1 MSGITL
7 TLRIGKTPQLAP
19 RLLMEALQSVEVSH
33 SDSTQSGFQLMFQ
46 VGRAGS
52 RDRQDDPLLKS
63 PLLTPFNRV
72 ILTIA
77 IQGKVRVLMDGIVTR
92 QEFSP
97 GSAPGRSTLTITGE
111 DVSVMMDQATA
122 KQVQHPQQSEMA
134 IARKIITSA
143 DYAKY
148 KLIADVQKPPADI
161 TPSQNERIPAQ
172 SGSDLAYLRELG
184 ERFDYVFFITPG
196 PGVEQNTAY
205 WGPRPRGKNSQGT
218 IAVNMGSFTNADGI
232 NVQFDGQAATQ
243 VTGRIQDRRTNQIQP
258 LRVAT
263 SDRPPLSQQSVLQ
276 LQQGQSVQRIQ
287 TYVETGHEF
296 ARAQAKTQA
305 IVNRSAETG
314 ITVTGELDTLRY
326 GSLLKLREL
335 VTLRGMGN
343 THDGLY
349 YVKSV
354 THRIRKGEYRQSFT
368 ITREGRNSTIS
379 RVGR

>member
-1 MSGITL
+1 MNGINL

-19 RLLMEALQSVEVSH
+19 RLLMEALQSVEVIH
-33 SDSTQSGFQLMFQ
+33 SDSAQSGFQLVFQ
-46 VGRAGS
+46 VGRSGT

-72 ILTIA
+72 ILVITIQA
-77 IQGKVRVLMDGIVTR
+77 RAQVLMDGIITR

-97 GSAPGRSTLTITGE
+97 SEPGQSTLTITGE

-134 IARKIITSA
+134 IARKIISSA

-184 ERFDYVFFITPG
+184 ERFDYVFFVTPG
-196 PGVEQNTAY
+196 PGVGQNTAY
-205 WGPRPRGKNSQGT
+205 WGPRPRGRSSQGAIT
-218 IAVNMGSFTNADGI
+218 VEMGPFTNASGI
-232 NVQFDGQAATQ
+232 NVQFDAQAATLAQ
-243 VTGRIQDRRTNQIQP
+243 GRIQDRRTNQIQP
-258 LRVAT
+258 LRAAD
-263 SDRPPLSQQSVLQ
+263 SDRPPLSRQSVLQ
-276 LQQGQSVQRIQ
+276 LQQRQGVRRVQ
-287 TYVETGHEF
+287 TYEETGHEF

-305 IVNRSAETG
+305 IVNRSAESG

-326 GSLLKLREL
+326 GDLLELREL

-354 THRIRKGEYRQSFT
+354 THRIRKGEYQQSFT
-368 ITREGRNSTIS
+368 ITREGRSSTIA

>member
-7 TLRIGKTPQLAP
+7 TLQIGKTPQPAP

-52 RDRQDDPLLKS
+52 RDRQDDPLIKS

-72 ILTIA
+72 ILVITIQA
-77 IQGKVRVLMDGIVTR
+77 KARVLMDGIITR

-97 GSAPGRSTLTITGE
+97 GEAGRSTLTITGE
-111 DVSVMMDQATA
+111 DVSVMMDQETN
-122 KQVQHPQQSEMA
+122 KQVEHPQQNEMA
-134 IARKIITSA
+134 IAQKIISSA
-143 DYAKY
+143 AYSRY
-148 KLIADVQKPPADI
+148 RLIPNVQKPPANI
-161 TPSQNERIPAQ
+161 TPSRNERIPAQ
-172 SGSDLAYLRELG
+172 SGSDLAYLRQIG

-196 PGVEQNTAY
+196 PGIGQNTAY
-205 WGPRPRGKNSQGT
+205 WGPRPRGRTSQGT
-218 IAVNMGSFTNADGI
+218 ITVDMGPFTNASGV

-243 VTGRIQDRRTNQIQP
+243 VTGQIQDRTTNEIRP
-258 LRVAT
+258 LRVAS
-263 SDRPPLSQQSVLQ
+263 SDRPPLSRQSVLQ
-276 LQQGQSVQRIQ
+276 LQQQQGVRRVE
-287 TYVETGHEF
+287 TYEETGHEF
-296 ARAQAKTQA
+296 ARAQARTQA
-305 IVNRSAETG
+305 MVNRSAETG

-326 GSLLKLREL
+326 GDLLKLREL

-343 THDGLY
+343 THNGLY

-354 THRIRKGEYRQSFT
+354 THRIRKGEYQQRFT

-379 RVGR
+379 RAGR